1 MNLKLRITKHYSSD
15 SYIKPKHIR
24 FAIIDLDRSLDYP
37 VNFVCN
43 LPKTIKPKERQPS
56 NFSKKFGD
64 KKMEVARN
72 LLRTALENEDDL
84 EIKKEIEARLRN
96 LQS

>member
-24 FAIIDLDRSLDYP
+24 MSIIDLDKSPNYP

-43 LPKTIKPKERQPS
+43 LPKTIKVNERQPS
-56 NFSKKFGD
+56 NFSKSFGD
-64 KKMEVARN
+64 DKMEVARN
-72 LLRTALENEDDL
+72 LLNDALKTEDDPD
-84 EIKKEIEARLRN
+84 IVADIEARLKI
-96 LQS
+96 L